1 MRRMIVLTL
10 LFVSKIGLQAGD
22 CLTSRP
28 PHREKMMLFNEFTL
42 DREGRFF
49 IDVDFDGVKEIVYV
63 VDGDVTVHK
72 FDGEKRVSNDVSLE
86 VPYCMIRAHSCCY
99 AHTAYTTFNYTERT
113 VYAEAHYG
121 GFEVEKRRF
130 KKICDGWIEISPIKP
145 QSILQTNLYP
155 TFPVG
160 WMYFGS
166 YKVWKW
172 SNYYNR

>member
-10 LFVSKIGLQAGD
+10 LFVSKIGLQAG
-22 CLTSRP
+22 
-28 PHREKMMLFNEFTL
+28 N
-42 DREGRFF
+42 
-49 IDVDFDGVKEIVYV
+49 
-63 VDGDVTVHK
+63 
-72 FDGEKRVSNDVSLE
+72 N
-86 VPYCMIRAHSCCY
+86 Y
-99 AHTAYTTFNYTERT
+99 AERT

-145 QSILQTNLYP
+145 QSILQTNLYL

-160 WMYFGS
+160 WMYFGR

>member
-1 MRRMIVLTL
+1 MIVLTL
-10 LFVSKIGLQAGD
+10 LFVSKIGLQAGN
-22 CLTSRP
+22 CLISRP
-28 PHREKMMLFNEFTL
+28 PQREKKMLFNEFTL
-42 DREGRFF
+42 DREGEFF
-49 IDVDFDGVKEIVYV
+49 IDLDFDGEKEIVCV
-63 VDGDVTVHK
+63 VDGDVTVRK
-72 FDGEKRVSNDVSLE
+72 FDVEKRVSKDVSLE

-130 KKICDGWIEISPIKP
+130 KKIGDGWIEISPIKP
-145 QSILQTNLYP
+145 QSILQTNLYL